1 MFPAIR
7 SPVSLLELMSLTSG
21 IRIAIVSMS
30 LACLPFGCSAAR
42 IPIEPER
49 AKALLET
56 VLTAWQ
62 KGGSCEELR
71 SRTPAIHV
79 ADEQWLGRAILL
91 DFSILPGESF
101 GTGMR
106 FPVTLTGKS
115 LSRSSVFYLVSTH
128 PVLSVTL
135 AD

>member
-7 SPVSLLELMSLTSG
+7 SSVSLLELMSLTSG
-21 IRIAIVSMS
+21 LRIAIVSMS
-30 LACLPFGCSAAR
+30 LACLPFGCSASP
-42 IPIEPER
+42 IPVEPER

-56 VLTAWQ
+56 VLIAWQ
-62 KGGSCEELR
+62 EGGSCDELR

-79 ADEQWLGRAILL
+79 ADEQWLGGAILS
-91 DFSILPGESF
+91 DFSILSGEFF

-115 LSRSSVFYLVSTH
+115 LSRRSVFYLVSTH